1 MENTIFKQDA
11 KTIVDLAF
19 DSNLFKDSVTR
30 DNMNTFEDLIE
41 YMLSSRFE
49 SYKKT
54 EKLLKDLKRI
64 KDKPKT

>member
-1 MENTIFKQDA
+1 MDEKIFKQDA

-30 DNMNTFEDLIE
+30 DNMKTFEELID

-49 SYKKT
+49 SYKRA

-64 KDKPKT
+64 KSK

>member
-1 MENTIFKQDA
+1 MDKKIFEQDA

-19 DSNLFKDSVTR
+19 DSKLFKDSVTR

-49 SYKKT
+49 SYKKV
-54 EKLLKDLKRI
+54 EKLLESVKEFESKN
-64 KDKPKT
+64 KT

>member
-1 MENTIFKQDA
+1 MNDKIFKQDA

-19 DSNLFKDSVTR
+19 DSKLFKDLVTR

-49 SYKKT
+49 SYKKV
-54 EKLLKDLKRI
+54 EKLLESVKEFESKN
-64 KDKPKT
+64 KT